1 MFNDLRTPSA
11 AHPRPSTSAAQKE
24 RAVASFVGQLF
35 GGIFRLPLAP
45 HQRDICIIEHKRA
58 RAETDISN
66 VARSNP
72 PLHRST
78 RHTDLCRSFV
88 DGD

>member
-1 MFNDLRTPSA
+1 MFNDLRTPA
-11 AHPRPSTSAAQKE
+11 TAHAHPSTSAAQKE
-24 RAVASFVGQLF
+24 REDASFVGKLF
-35 GGIFRLPLAP
+35 GGIFWFPLAP